1 MATLDVSGNNAS
13 YTLTLSG
20 MSTSTRYHVFITDL
34 DSDGSVNGY
43 RCIRSSLGSSST
55 WRYDGSSNP
64 PYSNHKRLVY
74 VYTSTA
80 PTVHSVGTT
89 YDFEDMRSGCTFM
102 TYDTIEAATPTYT
115 YHSVTIQTGAGVDYV
130 MVSYT
135 KDGNGATATI
145 RSTDPSSRGTIIA
158 DVDTNVYVVYVAVT
172 DSTLYGAPYIATSY
186 TSGFT
191 SVSHSWE
198 FSSFSSGSGNDIQV
212 NGNRYIDI
220 SASRKT
226 NTFYGRLVLN
236 GNGGTFSNGRYTE
249 IDWPRIGYQSATNDS
264 DYAYIYITLPSDGD
278 TTGTPELD
286 GYMLKGWATDDAAT
300 SVDYSIGGTVRV
312 TAKSMDATNPTEF
325 GPLYAV
331 WEKNYTGSLSLI
343 NYYYDA
349 DAKTTQGIAEFG
361 VSVSTSNKTWT
372 LRAQH
377 GTTGTSASITLT
389 SSGSVSLKLP
399 FLYQSSAQTY
409 TVTLIDPDGAT
420 AASIVINCK
429 DMPVYTL
436 TFNANGGTGAPDSL
450 TTKANVA
457 KVTIPATKPR
467 RLKYKFLGW
476 GLYSNSDSPVV
487 SVSELP
493 YEYVLTVNR
502 TLYAVW
508 EAIDTIELFTWTGKD
523 TTDATMIKK
532 GEPVKDVITAAKWNE
547 LLLRVKALVE
557 GCGLTFD
564 YTLVSKGSDI
574 TAAQFNNVR
583 LGLAKAGTA
592 LNIDT
597 SGTMP
602 GAQQK
607 GYTMYASLF
616 NGGGSIKSS
625 LNYLIGVYNDA

>member
-1 MATLDVSGNNAS
+1 MAINFYATGCEYKAHAAFNVTPDPYPTGIDCPEFGVEGITGNITIYADEVYLEDGYSLPAKVYINGEYSGQYLQN
-13 YTLTLSG
+13 T
-20 MSTSTRYHVFITDL
+20 
-34 DSDGSVNGY
+34 
-43 RCIRSSLGSSST
+43 
-55 WRYDGSSNP
+55 
-64 PYSNHKRLVY
+64 Y
-74 VYTSTA
+74 V
-80 PTVHSVGTT
+80 
-89 YDFEDMRSGCTFM
+89 
-102 TYDTIEAATPTYT
+102 
-115 YHSVTIQTGAGVDYV
+115 
-130 MVSYT
+130 
-135 KDGNGATATI
+135 
-145 RSTDPSSRGTIIA
+145 
-158 DVDTNVYVVYVAVT
+158 
-172 DSTLYGAPYIATSY
+172 
-186 TSGFT
+186 
-191 SVSHSWE
+191 
-198 FSSFSSGSGNDIQV
+198 SFSSTGVYNVQVIATRNDTNPQGTVYIKKGTGVYRIYYRYCVNNNWYSTNSTNDEFSVTADVGSKITISDYAFTDVTLYELPTTFQPYTNRTYTTTTGRPWTSDEDETIDV
-212 NGNRYIDI
+212 TDATRYIEI

-236 GNGGTFSNGRYTE
+236 GNGGTFSNGRYTS
-249 IDWPRIGYQSATNDS
+249 INWPRIGYQSEENTS

-331 WEKNYTGSLSLI
+331 WEKSYTGSISLI
-343 NYYYDA
+343 NCYYDA

-361 VSVSTSNKTWT
+361 VSISTSNKTWT

-377 GTTGTSASITLT
+377 GTTGTSASTTLT

-436 TFNANGGTGAPDSL
+436 TFNANGGTGAPASL

-487 SVSELP
+487 SVNELP
-493 YEYVLTVNR
+493 YEYTLTQSR

-508 EAIDTIELFTWTGKD
+508 EPFDTLELFTWTGKD
-523 TTDATMIKK
+523 TTDVTMIKK
-532 GEPVKDVITAAKWNE
+532 GEPVKAVITAAKWNE

-557 GCGLTFD
+557 GCSLTFD
-564 YTLVSKGSDI
+564 YTLVSEGSDI
-574 TAAQFNNVR
+574 TATQFNNVR

-592 LNIDT
+592 LNIDA